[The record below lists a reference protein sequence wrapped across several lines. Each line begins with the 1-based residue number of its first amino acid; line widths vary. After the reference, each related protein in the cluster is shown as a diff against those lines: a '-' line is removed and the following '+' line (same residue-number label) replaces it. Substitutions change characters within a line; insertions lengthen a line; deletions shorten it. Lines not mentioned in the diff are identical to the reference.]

1 MEEEEEA
8 QRDAAYERAA
18 MHALFGDDDGCDAIL
33 RGADGLG
40 DDGPDEDGYS
50 DGMVGWDD

>member
-1 MEEEEEA
+1 
-8 QRDAAYERAA
+8 

-40 DDGPDEDGYS
+40 DDGPDEDGYYS

>member
-1 MEEEEEA
+1 MEEEEAE
-8 QRDAAYERAA
+8 RDAAYERAA

-40 DDGPDEDGYS
+40 DDGQAK
-50 DGMVGWDD
+50 MRTATTRTGW